1 MEDMETDSGELEK
14 TEQRLDLV
22 RKIKARFG
30 ATTAI
35 VNEYAD
41 KLRGKLERYREY
53 ELYKA
58 GLEEK
63 IKKEEEKLKK
73 LSAAMSDIRRKC
85 ANWFILSSYSHS
97 FPIILSEYASFS
109 DTVSLALEP
118 VSE

>member
-1 MEDMETDSGELEK
+1 METDSGELEK

-41 KLRGKLERYREY
+41 KLREKLDRYREY
-53 ELYKA
+53 ESYKA

-63 IKKEEEKLKK
+63 IKKEEEKDMTIYLKLK
-73 LSAAMSDIRRKC
+73 IVKR
-85 ANWFILSSYSHS
+85 NILKM
-97 FPIILSEYASFS
+97 I
-109 DTVSLALEP
+109 
-118 VSE
+118 